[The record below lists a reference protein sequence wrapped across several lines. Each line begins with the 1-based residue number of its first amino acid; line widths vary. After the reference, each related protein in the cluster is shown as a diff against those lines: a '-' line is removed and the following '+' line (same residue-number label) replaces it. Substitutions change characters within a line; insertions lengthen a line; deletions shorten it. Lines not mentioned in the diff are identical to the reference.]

1 VTLQP
6 LQPPEPHQQF
16 MGALEARNGMLALE
30 LTAKGFPW

>member
-6 LQPPEPHQQF
+6 LQPLEQF
-16 MGALEARNGMLALE
+16 MGALEARNGMLALG